1 MQFRM
6 NENRVIENRETP
18 VCGEYDVIVV
28 GGGPAGIGASLS
40 AARNGMRTLLIES
53 NGFLG
58 GTMTAAFV
66 SMKLHS
72 GYIIGRSEDIA
83 KEINTALQ
91 KNPRDLG
98 GWRDCLID
106 CEALKLLLDRMM
118 EKSGVELLYHTYCVD
133 TLVEE
138 AAARGV
144 VVENKSGRGAYLAKV
159 VIDCTGDGDVA
170 ARAGAPFELGR
181 SRDGLMQPMTMIFK
195 LGHIDFTQT
204 RDDELFGMISEASAR
219 TGIPFAAN
227 FVHPYILMLP
237 GGDKAV
243 CQMTHI
249 RRKSAVNA
257 QELTAAEIEGRKLVD
272 EAYRFFSGAMPEFAG
287 VTLEQTGP
295 RIGVRES
302 RRIIGEYYLT
312 KDDLQEGRQFED
324 GVIWNSCR
332 MDIHEPDGL
341 KMVCT
346 DVKSHQIPYRC
357 LVPKAIDNLLVAG
370 RCISGSHEAMASY
383 RMGGT
388 CLAMGEV
395 AGCAAS
401 FCIKNGTSVR
411 NCNTMHLLEEL
422 KNNRIGELVP

>member
-1 MQFRM
+1 MQFRR

-18 VCGEYDVIVV
+18 VCGEYEVIVV
-28 GGGPAGIGASLS
+28 GGGPAGIGASLA

-58 GTMTAAFV
+58 GTMTAASV
-66 SMKLHS
+66 SMMMY
-72 GYIIGRSEDIA
+72 GERICGRNNDIG
-83 KEINTALQ
+83 KEIEAGIM
-91 KNPRDLG
+91 KNPNGRG
-98 GWRDCLID
+98 GWRNILVD

-118 EKSGVELLYHTYCVD
+118 EESGVELLYHTSCVD
-133 TLVEE
+133 TLVEGT
-138 AAARGV
+138 AVKGV
-144 VVENKSGRGAYLAKV
+144 MVENKSGRGAYLAKV

-170 ARAGAPFELGR
+170 ARAGAAFELGR
-181 SRDGLMQPMTMIFK
+181 NSDGLMQPMTMMFK
-195 LGHIDFTQT
+195 LGHIDFWQT
-204 RDDELFGMISEASAR
+204 RDDELYGMISEASAR
-219 TGIPFAAN
+219 TGIPFTAN

-249 RRKSAVNA
+249 RRKSAVDA
-257 QELTAAEIEGRKLVD
+257 RDLTAAEIEGRKLVD
-272 EAYRFFSGAMPEFAG
+272 EAYRFFAGAMPEFAG
-287 VTLEQTGP
+287 ATLEQTGP
-295 RIGVRES
+295 RIGIRES

-312 KDDLQEGRQFED
+312 AEDLLAGRQFED
-324 GVIWNSCR
+324 GVVNVGCR

-346 DVKSHQIPYRC
+346 DVKPYLIPYRC
-357 LVPKAIDNLLVAG
+357 LVPKGIDNLLVAG

-383 RMGGT
+383 RMGGF

-401 FCIKNGTSVR
+401 FCLKNGTSVR
-411 NCNTMHLLEEL
+411 NCNVAQLLEEL
-422 KNNRIGELVP
+422 KK